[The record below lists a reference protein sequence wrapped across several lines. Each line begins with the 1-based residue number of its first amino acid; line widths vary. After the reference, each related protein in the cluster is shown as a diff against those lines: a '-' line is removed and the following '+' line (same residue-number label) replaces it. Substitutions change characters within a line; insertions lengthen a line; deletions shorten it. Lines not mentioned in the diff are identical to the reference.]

1 MPSIYPSMRANH
13 IVAMVKGAAARF
25 CRRNLGRQ
33 TAIET
38 GVATRTTFG
47 KGASLALHLVI
58 LMAAD
63 F

>member
-25 CRRNLGRQ
+25 CRRDLGRQ

-38 GVATRTTFG
+38 GATRTTTFG
-47 KGASLALHLVI
+47 KGASLTLHSVI

>member
-13 IVAMVKGAAARF
+13 IVAMVKRAAVRF
-25 CRRNLGRQ
+25 CQRDLGRH

-38 GVATRTTFG
+38 GATTRTTLG
-47 KGASLALHLVI
+47 KGALHLVI